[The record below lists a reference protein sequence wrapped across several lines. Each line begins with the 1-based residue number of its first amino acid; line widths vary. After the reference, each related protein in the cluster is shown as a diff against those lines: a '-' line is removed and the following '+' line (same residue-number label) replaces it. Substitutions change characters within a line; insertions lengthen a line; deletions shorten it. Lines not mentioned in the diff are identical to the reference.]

1 MTTPTALEPE
11 PARPLTSREGSG
23 PGSDDGATPL
33 PRVPRIPQAP
43 DAPDHY
49 DGARSRG
56 EAHASSR
63 CTSHGPD
70 SAGLTLLRAA
80 AKAMPAAPSPVN
92 RPHAPGAGPASPA
105 RAASPA
111 SSRVQP
117 DRESAT
123 LATMHASAAPPRTAP
138 GETSLGG
145 RLRTWYHQHPFQVD
159 SLIALGVALLNIP
172 LGILLL
178 RRTAIPQELLP
189 EVKDALPLALGAC
202 LVGSILLAL
211 RRRWPLATWLGMLA
225 LIPAFDVACRFVLPL
240 PSLETS
246 YAVGSIGLFALLGL
260 PITLGTVAV
269 FHRPLVTW
277 MAWVATVLG
286 ITATTVLLEDEELT
300 NIWRAVTIYSLIFL
314 VTILV
319 GLNIRASRRNL
330 EELRLRSSRLA
341 LAREQSA
348 LLAAA
353 EERSRIA
360 REMHDVVAHSL
371 AVMITMADG
380 ASAAID
386 RKPEQAKQALEM
398 LAETG
403 RSALADTRRLVGV
416 LREDPTLSGAS
427 MHTDHTDSAAN
438 AAGAAGSAGAQQAAR
453 PTTSA
458 VPEVRELPVPE
469 FAPPGTVVPVE
480 PSAPIADLRRQATG
494 GEQSDPSTGGL
505 PLAPAP
511 EQSDIGALV
520 ERFKAAGVPVSYTWS
535 GKSLPPDTALQLTV
549 FRIAQEA
556 LTNVLRY
563 APTTKTVEVRA
574 ERHTG
579 TVVLTVENEAAPGAR
594 PMHGSGKGLIGMRER
609 AAVYGGTVQA
619 GPTATGW
626 RVSAVLRWDENDE
639 GTSSWQMPL

>member
-1 MTTPTALEPE
+1 MTTPTALVPE
-11 PARPLTSREGSG
+11 PARALSTRAGSG
-23 PGSDDGATPL
+23 TAGDDGAPPL
-33 PRVPRIPQAP
+33 PHAP
-43 DAPDHY
+43 AAPEQP
-49 DGARSRG
+49 DGARPRS
-56 EAHASSR
+56 EAHVSSR

-70 SAGLTLLRAA
+70 SVGLTLLRAA
-80 AKAMPAAPSPVN
+80 AKAMPVSPAPVPTN
-92 RPHAPGAGPASPA
+92 KPHAPGGGPANSGG
-105 RAASPA
+105 AASPA
-111 SSRVQP
+111 SSRVPP
-117 DRESAT
+117 DHESAT
-123 LATMHASAAPPRTAP
+123 LTTMHASAAPPRSAP
-138 GETSLGG
+138 GDTSLGG
-145 RLRTWYHQHPFQVD
+145 RLRAWYHQHPFQVD

-172 LGILLL
+172 LGILFLW
-178 RRTAIPQELLP
+178 RTAFPQGISP
-189 EVKDALPLALGAC
+189 EVKNALPIALGAC
-202 LVGSILLAL
+202 LVGSVLLAL
-211 RRRWPLATWLGMLA
+211 RRRWPLAAWLGMLA
-225 LIPAFDVACRFVLPL
+225 LSPAFEVICRFLLPL
-240 PSLETS
+240 PTEETS
-246 YAVGSIGLFALLGL
+246 YAVSGIILFVLLGL

-269 FHRPLVTW
+269 FYRPLVTW
-277 MAWVATVLG
+277 LAWVATVAG
-286 ITATTVLLEDEELT
+286 ILATALLLEDEPL
-300 NIWRAVTIYSLIFL
+300 NAIWRGFLVYALIYL

-319 GLNIRASRRNL
+319 GMNIRSSRRNL
-330 EELRLRSSRLA
+330 EELELRSSRLA

-380 ASAAID
+380 AAAAID
-386 RKPEQAKQALEM
+386 RRPEQAKQALGM
-398 LAETG
+398 LSEAG

-416 LREDPTLSGAS
+416 LREDPALSGAA
-427 MHTDHTDSAAN
+427 MHTDHTDSTAN
-438 AAGAAGSAGAQQAAR
+438 AGGAAGAQRAAR
-453 PTTSA
+453 PTTGPI
-458 VPEVRELPVPE
+458 PEVRELPVPE

-480 PSAPIADLRRQATG
+480 PSEPIADLRRQATG
-494 GEQSDPSTGGL
+494 GEQADPSTGGL

-511 EQSDIGALV
+511 EQSDIGELV
-520 ERFKAAGVPVSYTWS
+520 ERFKAAGVPVSYSWS

-563 APTTKTVEVRA
+563 APTTKAVEVRA

-579 TVVLTVENEAAPGAR
+579 TVVLTVENQAAPGAR
-594 PMHGSGKGLIGMRER
+594 PMQGSGKGLIGMRER